1 MIEPNN
7 SGTNNTSFDVS
18 FRKHDLDTD
27 LVVSDLTKIVSIV
40 NKDDIIKLQGGKKK
54 DEINSLVLGHALT
67 VVNALK

>member
-7 SGTNNTSFDVS
+7 NGTNNTSFDVG